1 MTKILPFL
9 SEPGVHREWHD
20 HEDGN
25 ITIHERTDLQ
35 PLLDRNKQIQNSGV
49 DGYTPSR
56 EMQYVGTIPAI
67 VHAQFLANGI
77 DLYHPAF
84 EKELIRYLNDS
95 DYRGFRTGSGH
106 IGKKHRHI

>member
-9 SEPGVHREWHD
+9 SDPGIKREWID
-20 HEDGN
+20 NEDG
-25 ITIHERTDLQ
+25 TYTVTEKQDLT
-35 PLLDRNKQIQNSGV
+35 PLLERNKAIQNSH
-49 DGYTPSR
+49 DGYTPTR
-56 EMQYVGTIPAI
+56 EMQFVGTIPET
-67 VHAQFLANGI
+67 VHAQFLAKGI

-106 IGKKHRHI
+106 IGKKHRHV

>member
-1 MTKILPFL
+1 MSKVLPFL
-9 SEPGVHREWHD
+9 SDPGIKREWVD
-20 HEDGN
+20 NEDG
-25 ITIHERTDLQ
+25 TFTVTEKEDLSA
-35 PLLDRNKQIQNSGV
+35 LLDRNKQIQNNF

-56 EMQYVGTIPAI
+56 ELQYVGTIPAT
-67 VHAQFLANGI
+67 VHAQFLAKGI

-95 DYRGFRTGSGH
+95 DYRGFRTGSGR

>member
-9 SEPGVHREWHD
+9 SDHGIKREWID
-20 HEDGN
+20 NEDG
-25 ITIHERTDLQ
+25 TYTVTEKQDVQ
-35 PLLDRNKQIQNSGV
+35 ALLDRNKIIQNSV

-56 EMQYVGTIPAI
+56 EMQYVGTIPEL

-106 IGKKHRHI
+106 IGKKHRHV